1 MKLNLGTQKKRANG
15 FVTRVRFS
23 VSVCKFLIDLKT
35 KKNHLKSLS
44 TRKKKSKEFALRESK
59 IRNLKFLV
67 YFMICIFLIS
77 KEIMAESYSGYR
89 LDDLLLLK
97 GGKRELTGKGRYDEI
112 EPEKYESLNKE
123 TKLQSSNNENIN
135 VNEAGKKGSKE
146 KEGPDYKKQSTGFYG
161 NGTLIYRG
169 LRQKGGVEEE
179 KPDRSF
185 SRGIFSPEVGWKY
198 KSERVYHKILMS
210 PYLQYEESVNGNR
223 TVIKGADGEF
233 LWIAGMESPNL
244 RIGIE
249 TGRGYQRLDRNGFM
263 FVGFLNYGEFQ
274 IHLKKYGVSASA
286 MGAQM
291 QNTALY
297 TERDRNESP
306 QRILGGSIQ
315 ILENSLIQNFRIFYY
330 LYKES
335 RQDAVRGDLY
345 RKEEP
350 FRPYGAYQYY
360 GFELSSSK
368 FWGFRFDLDAIKV
381 VGSREYGLDPFQS
394 KDTTQTTKGSWIGSK
409 IVWERPEAEYF
420 LGGFYTSK
428 DEEQRIDR
436 KSNGYSGIRTDP
448 RGYGGKTSFLLME
461 SLLIQEGS
469 VFQEDGVVTRPNFE
483 NKGIKLLELGVK
495 KNWDHK
501 WTVQGMIVTTTSAV
515 GRGWEGVLT
524 GGHQSEH
531 SYILM
536 SLSYAYVNPQKE
548 KKLFFEEWK
557 VEEPKREYS
566 RIYLS
571 AGVYF

>member
-1 MKLNLGTQKKRANG
+1 MKLSLNTQKKCAEG
-15 FVTRVRFS
+15 FVTRTRLLVLIG
-23 VSVCKFLIDLKT
+23 KFLIDLRI
-35 KKNHLKSLS
+35 KKNHLKNSLIFLS
-44 TRKKKSKEFALRESK
+44 ARKNRSKEFKLRESK
-59 IRNLKFLV
+59 KLNPYVFSI
-67 YFMICIFLIS
+67 ICIFLIS
-77 KEIMAESYSGYR
+77 KAVASESYSGYR

-97 GGKRELTGKGRYDEI
+97 DGKRDLTGKGRYDEI
-112 EPEKYESLNKE
+112 EPDKDENL
-123 TKLQSSNNENIN
+123 TKTREEIN
-135 VNEAGKKGSKE
+135 TNEAGKNEFKE
-146 KEGPDYKKQSTGFYG
+146 KESVGYKKQTTRFYG
-161 NGTLIYRG
+161 NGALIYRG
-169 LRQKGGVEEE
+169 LRQKGGVWGE
-179 KPDRSF
+179 KSDRSF

-198 KSERVYHKILMS
+198 KGEQIYNKILIS
-210 PYLQYEESVNGNR
+210 PYLQYEENVSGNK
-223 TVIKGADGEF
+223 TITKGADGEL

-244 RIGIE
+244 RIGTE
-249 TGRGYQRLDRNGFM
+249 MGRGYQRLDRNGFM

-274 IHLKKYGVSASA
+274 IHLKKYGVSASM

-297 TERDRNESP
+297 TERDRSESP
-306 QRILGGSIQ
+306 QRISGGSIQ
-315 ILENSLIQNFRIFYY
+315 ILEKSWIQNFRIFYY

-350 FRPYGAYQYY
+350 YRPYGAYQYY

-368 FWGFRFDLDAIKV
+368 FWDFRIDLDAIKV
-381 VGSREYGLDPFQS
+381 IGSREYGLDPFQS
-394 KDTTQTTKGSWIGSK
+394 NDTTQTTKGSFIGSK

-428 DEEQRIDR
+428 DEELKIDR

-461 SLLIQEGS
+461 SLLIQEGNI
-469 VFQEDGVVTRPNFE
+469 FQEDGVVTRPNFE
-483 NKGIKLLELGVK
+483 NKGIKLLELGIK

-501 WTVQGMIVTTTSAV
+501 WTAQGMIVTTSSAI

-524 GGHQSEH
+524 GGYQSEH

-536 SLSYAYVNPQKE
+536 SLSYAYVDPQKE

-557 VEEPKREYS
+557 VDEPKREYS

-571 AGVYF
+571 AGVHF

>member
-1 MKLNLGTQKKRANG
+1 MVLIG
-15 FVTRVRFS
+15 
-23 VSVCKFLIDLKT
+23 KFLIDLRI
-35 KKNHLKSLS
+35 KKNHLKNSLIFLS
-44 TRKKKSKEFALRESK
+44 ARKNRSKEFKLRE
-59 IRNLKFLV
+59 LKKLNPYVFSI
-67 YFMICIFLIS
+67 ICIFLIS
-77 KEIMAESYSGYR
+77 KAVASESYSGYR

-97 GGKRELTGKGRYDEI
+97 DGKRDLTGKGRYDEI
-112 EPEKYESLNKE
+112 EPNKDE
-123 TKLQSSNNENIN
+123 NLTKTREEIN
-135 VNEAGKKGSKE
+135 TNEAGKNEFKE
-146 KEGPDYKKQSTGFYG
+146 KESVGYKKQTTGFYG
-161 NGTLIYRG
+161 NGALIYRG
-169 LRQKGGVEEE
+169 LRQKGGVWGE
-179 KPDRSF
+179 KSDRSF

-198 KSERVYHKILMS
+198 KGEQIYNKILIS
-210 PYLQYEESVNGNR
+210 PYLQYEENVSGNK
-223 TVIKGADGEF
+223 TITKGADGEL
-233 LWIAGMESPNL
+233 LWIAGIESPNL
-244 RIGIE
+244 RIGTE
-249 TGRGYQRLDRNGFM
+249 MGRGYQRLDRNGFM

-274 IHLKKYGVSASA
+274 IHLKKYGVSASM

-297 TERDRNESP
+297 TERDRSESP
-306 QRILGGSIQ
+306 QRISGGSIQ
-315 ILENSLIQNFRIFYY
+315 ILEKSWIQNFRIFYY

-350 FRPYGAYQYY
+350 YRPYGAYQYY

-368 FWGFRFDLDAIKV
+368 FWSFRIDLDAIKV
-381 VGSREYGLDPFQS
+381 IGSREYGLDPFQS
-394 KDTTQTTKGSWIGSK
+394 NDTTQTTKGSFIGSK

-428 DEEQRIDR
+428 DEELKIDR

-461 SLLIQEGS
+461 SLLIQEGNI
-469 VFQEDGVVTRPNFE
+469 FQEDGVVTRPNFE
-483 NKGIKLLELGVK
+483 NKGIKLLELGIK

-501 WTVQGMIVTTTSAV
+501 WTAQGMIVTTSSAI

-524 GGHQSEH
+524 GGYQSEH

-536 SLSYAYVNPQKE
+536 SLSYAYVDPQKE

-557 VEEPKREYS
+557 VDEPKREYS

-571 AGVYF
+571 AGVHF

>member
-1 MKLNLGTQKKRANG
+1 MKLSLNTQKKCAEG
-15 FVTRVRFS
+15 FVTRTRLLVLIG
-23 VSVCKFLIDLKT
+23 KFLIDLRI
-35 KKNHLKSLS
+35 KKNHLKNSLIFLS
-44 TRKKKSKEFALRESK
+44 ARKNRSKEFKLRESK
-59 IRNLKFLV
+59 KLNPYVFSI
-67 YFMICIFLIS
+67 ICIFLIS
-77 KEIMAESYSGYR
+77 KAVASESYSGYR

-97 GGKRELTGKGRYDEI
+97 DGKRDLTGKGRYDEI
-112 EPEKYESLNKE
+112 EPDKDENL
-123 TKLQSSNNENIN
+123 TKTREEIN
-135 VNEAGKKGSKE
+135 TNEAGKNEFKE
-146 KEGPDYKKQSTGFYG
+146 KESVGYKKQTTGFYG
-161 NGTLIYRG
+161 NGALIYRG
-169 LRQKGGVEEE
+169 LRQKGGVWGE
-179 KPDRSF
+179 KSDRSF

-198 KSERVYHKILMS
+198 KGEQIYNKIIIS
-210 PYLQYEESVNGNR
+210 PYLQYEENVSGNK
-223 TVIKGADGEF
+223 TITKGADGEL

-244 RIGIE
+244 RIGTE
-249 TGRGYQRLDRNGFM
+249 MGRGYQRLDRNGFM

-274 IHLKKYGVSASA
+274 IHLKKYGVSASM

-297 TERDRNESP
+297 TERDRSESP
-306 QRILGGSIQ
+306 QRISGGSIQ
-315 ILENSLIQNFRIFYY
+315 ILEKSWIQNFRIFYY

-350 FRPYGAYQYY
+350 YRPYGAYQYY

-368 FWGFRFDLDAIKV
+368 FWGFRIDLDAIKV
-381 VGSREYGLDPFQS
+381 IGSREYGLDPFQS
-394 KDTTQTTKGSWIGSK
+394 NDTTQTTKGSFIGSK

-428 DEEQRIDR
+428 DEELKIDR

-461 SLLIQEGS
+461 SLLIQEGNI
-469 VFQEDGVVTRPNFE
+469 FQEDGVVTRPNFE
-483 NKGIKLLELGVK
+483 NKGIKLLELGIK

-501 WTVQGMIVTTTSAV
+501 WTAQGMIVTTSSAI

-524 GGHQSEH
+524 GGYQSEH

-536 SLSYAYVNPQKE
+536 SLSYAYVDPQKE

-557 VEEPKREYS
+557 VDEPKREYS

-571 AGVYF
+571 AGVHF

>member
-1 MKLNLGTQKKRANG
+1 MKLSLNTQKKCAEG
-15 FVTRVRFS
+15 FVTRTRLLVLIG
-23 VSVCKFLIDLKT
+23 KFLIDLRI
-35 KKNHLKSLS
+35 KKNHLKNSLIFLS
-44 TRKKKSKEFALRESK
+44 ARKNRSKEFKLRESK
-59 IRNLKFLV
+59 KLNPYVFSI
-67 YFMICIFLIS
+67 ICIFLIS
-77 KEIMAESYSGYR
+77 KAVASESYSEYR

-97 GGKRELTGKGRYDEI
+97 DGKRDLTGKGRYDEI
-112 EPEKYESLNKE
+112 EPDKDENL
-123 TKLQSSNNENIN
+123 TKTREEIN
-135 VNEAGKKGSKE
+135 TNEAGKNEFKE
-146 KEGPDYKKQSTGFYG
+146 KESVGYKKQTTGFYG
-161 NGTLIYRG
+161 NGALIYRG
-169 LRQKGGVEEE
+169 LRQKGGVWGE
-179 KPDRSF
+179 KSDRSF

-198 KSERVYHKILMS
+198 KGEQIYNKILIS
-210 PYLQYEESVNGNR
+210 PYLQYEENVSGNK
-223 TVIKGADGEF
+223 TITKGADGEL
-233 LWIAGMESPNL
+233 LWIAGIESPNL
-244 RIGIE
+244 RIGTE
-249 TGRGYQRLDRNGFM
+249 MGRGYQRLDRNGFM

-274 IHLKKYGVSASA
+274 IHLKKYGVSASM

-297 TERDRNESP
+297 TERDRSESP
-306 QRILGGSIQ
+306 QRISGGSIQ
-315 ILENSLIQNFRIFYY
+315 ILEKSWIQNFRIFYY

-350 FRPYGAYQYY
+350 YRPYGAYQYY

-368 FWGFRFDLDAIKV
+368 FWSFRIDLDAIKV
-381 VGSREYGLDPFQS
+381 IGSREYGLDPFQS
-394 KDTTQTTKGSWIGSK
+394 NDTTQTTKGSFIGSK

-428 DEEQRIDR
+428 DEELKIDR

-461 SLLIQEGS
+461 SLLIQEGNI
-469 VFQEDGVVTRPNFE
+469 FQEDGVVTRPNFK
-483 NKGIKLLELGVK
+483 NKGIKLLELGIK

-501 WTVQGMIVTTTSAV
+501 WTAQGMIVTTSSAI

-524 GGHQSEH
+524 GGYQSEH

-536 SLSYAYVNPQKE
+536 SLSYAYVDPQKE

-557 VEEPKREYS
+557 VDEPKREYS

-571 AGVYF
+571 AGVHF